1 MTEEVHIA
9 YDYLTKKELIDN
21 NCIIL
26 MKLNDGKF
34 YERVLDLYEKSQE
47 LKLDWKVVNDV
58 NLLYLKKQDS

>member
-9 YDYLTKKELIDN
+9 YDFLTKKELIEN
-21 NCIIL
+21 NSIIL

-34 YERVLDLYEKSQE
+34 YERVLDLYEKSKE

-58 NLLYLKKQDS
+58 NLLYLKKQDT